1 MVAMTDASIHQDIS
15 ALVQRE
21 HELRSSL
28 SSGGGDDVRTELRN
42 VEEQLDQ
49 CWDLLRQR
57 DARRDAGDDPEDAKV
72 RPVSEVEG
80 YLQ

>member
-1 MVAMTDASIHQDIS
+1 MTDAGIHHQI
-15 ALVQRE
+15 
-21 HELRSSL
+21 
-28 SSGGGDDVRTELRN
+28 TELVEQEHQLRASLAAGGSDKDRAALRQ
-42 VEEQLDQ
+42 VEESLDQ

-57 DARRDAGDDPEDAKV
+57 DARRDVGENPDDAKA